1 MFGWSCSSGNVA
13 ARYIVMVQ
21 IVDENRVQIFPSYIP
36 VIVKRYN
43 GCHHVDFCQGS
54 RRNNIYYYPWLL
66 DLVDPLT
73 PKTLF
78 HANVNTIHASSLS
91 TSYTYKQTPTPP
103 PVNSF
108 RNHQSSRSKF
118 FRSLSDIRCF
128 GLPIV

>member
-1 MFGWSCSSGNVA
+1 MFGWSSSSENAVTC
-13 ARYIVMVQ
+13 YIVMVQ
-21 IVDENRVQIFPSYIP
+21 IVDGNQVQIFPSYIP

-54 RRNNIYYYPWLL
+54 WRNNIYYYPWLL

-73 PKTLF
+73 RKLFSTLM
-78 HANVNTIHASSLS
+78 S
-91 TSYTYKQTPTPP
+91 TLYMHPLCPLPTHINRLHPP
-103 PVNSF
+103 PENSF

-128 GLPIV
+128 GLPII